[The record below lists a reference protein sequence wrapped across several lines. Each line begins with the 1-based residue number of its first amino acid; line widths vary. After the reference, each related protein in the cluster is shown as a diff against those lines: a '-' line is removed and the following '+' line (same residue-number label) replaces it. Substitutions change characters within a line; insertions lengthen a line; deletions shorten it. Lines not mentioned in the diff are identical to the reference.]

1 MPPILTSA
9 LILGGVG
16 LTFGALIALANA
28 KLKVQEDPRI
38 STVEEIL
45 PGANCGACGFAGC
58 RAFAE
63 AAVGGDTAPAECT
76 VMSKPEIQALAA
88 FLGVEAG
95 AANKRVARLLCAG
108 GDDVAH
114 WKAEYHGIES
124 CAAAVAVSGGG
135 KACAWGCVGLA
146 DCAVVCDFD
155 AITMTANGLPLVD
168 PELCTACGDCVDA
181 CPLDLFTIMPLSHHL
196 IVQCKCLLEG
206 DDATEVCSV
215 ACDACGRCVQDAAP
229 GLIEMEDG
237 LAVIDYSK
245 IEMEDPGATARCP
258 TGAILWVEGTQPF
271 PLGADSSDPPERA
284 MAGAGAREMEGIA

>member
-1 MPPILTSA
+1 MSPLLTSA

-16 LTFGALIALANA
+16 LTFGILIALANA
-28 KLKVQEDPRI
+28 KLKVWEDPRI
-38 STVEEIL
+38 ASVEELL
-45 PGANCGACGFAGC
+45 PGANCGACGYAGC

-63 AAVGGDTAPAECT
+63 AAVEGKTAPAECT
-76 VMSKPEIQALAA
+76 VLSKPEVQAVAA

-95 AANKRVARLLCAG
+95 SANKRVARLLCAG
-108 GDDVAH
+108 GHDVSH
-114 WKAEYHGIES
+114 WKAEYHGVES

-155 AITMTANGLPLVD
+155 AIVMTENGLPLVD

-181 CPLDLFTIMPLSHHL
+181 CPLDLFTLMPLSHHL

-206 DDATEVCSV
+206 DHATEVCSV
-215 ACDACGRCVQDAAP
+215 ACNACGRCVQDAAP
-229 GLIEMEDG
+229 GLIHMEDG
-237 LAVIDYSK
+237 LAVVDYSK

-258 TGAILWVEGTQPF
+258 TDAIVWVEGTQPF
-271 PLGADSSDPPERA
+271 PLGAEPDRRPETLVA
-284 MAGAGAREMEGIA
+284 AAGSR